1 MPPDAVGITQVP
13 PAAVGVTQIS
23 KAAAAAEVTYVSPGA
38 VSGACVSGCSHI
50 GA

>member
-1 MPPDAVGITQVP
+1 MGITQVP

-38 VSGACVSGCSHI
+38 VSVQSGVGA
-50 GA
+50 

>member
-1 MPPDAVGITQVP
+1 M
-13 PAAVGVTQIS
+13 S

-38 VSGACVSGCSHI
+38 VSVTHVSPGVARLHI

>member
-1 MPPDAVGITQVP
+1 M
-13 PAAVGVTQIS
+13 S

-38 VSGACVSGCSHI
+38 VSVTHVSPGAASHI